1 MVRGDLE
8 FDSDQESGSEIAS
21 MQKSA
26 HQKSVALLG
35 SRIIRSGCSAAAHRY
50 I

>member
-1 MVRGDLE
+1 MVPGDLE

-26 HQKSVALLG
+26 WQRSVTFLG
-35 SRIIRSGCSAAAHRY
+35 SRIGLGCSAAAHR
-50 I
+50 